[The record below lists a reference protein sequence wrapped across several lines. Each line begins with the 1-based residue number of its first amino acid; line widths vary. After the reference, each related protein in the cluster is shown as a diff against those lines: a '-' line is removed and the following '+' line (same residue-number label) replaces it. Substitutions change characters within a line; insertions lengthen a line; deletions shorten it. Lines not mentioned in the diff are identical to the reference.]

1 MTSATF
7 YLPLGDGRFAA
18 TEHTRG
24 PWSDQH
30 QHGGPP
36 AALLAHG
43 MEALLPAGVQLARIT
58 FELPRPV
65 PIADLQL
72 RAEVVRAGRAVTTL
86 TAALTTVADG
96 TEVMGSPNPGYW
108 GKVTVI
114 LGKDIDGSA
123 FPLLGD
129 TVTLGRERGEINFPE
144 DGYVSGL
151 HARVTNR
158 KREAERERD
167 PGNPLFALEEIR

>member
-1 MTSATF
+1 MSNHDGEAF
-7 YLPLGDGRFAA
+7 FLPLGDGRFAA

-65 PIADLQL
+65 PIAS
-72 RAEVVRAGRAVTTL
+72 A
-86 TAALTTVADG
+86 
-96 TEVMGSPNPGYW
+96 SPNGLSNQPQRMTSPSPPSAYSPG
-108 GKVTVI
+108 VI
-114 LGKDIDGSA
+114 ASQRRNRSCSRPEPDSPTSCAASSTLKRSA
-123 FPLLGD
+123 
-129 TVTLGRERGEINFPE
+129 
-144 DGYVSGL
+144 SS
-151 HARVTNR
+151 ARAWPSAR
-158 KREAERERD
+158 YC
-167 PGNPLFALEEIR
+167 